1 MFSQKFYL
9 NNNFDISKINWD
21 IYQEGKLSQIHSK
34 VIKMNVATEFA
45 ALPATV
51 SILKQIPESQ
61 QDLRSSIIKWV
72 HDENKH
78 AYILNEYAN
87 RFITNGVLLDAE
99 FNEIGIDFSEED
111 FSVAASLAL
120 HMCTELSTIRWYTK
134 MIDWFEEPLIK
145 SMYKS
150 LLVDESNHASMFK
163 HFLKELTTKENL
175 KEVLTVFHLFMIKK
189 HFISIKM
196 ISSSNIEKQTIQSR
210 LPDPELFDVFL
221 NDILKYND
229 DDIKLLHDKLLS
241 IASEIS
247 GVQLLTV
254 NDLKRFRKTL

>member
-9 NNNFDISKINWD
+9 NNSFDISRINWD
-21 IYQEGKLSQIHSK
+21 SYQEGKLSHIHSK
-34 VIKMNVATEFA
+34 VIKMSTAVEFA

-61 QDLRSSIIKWV
+61 HDLRSSIIKWV

-78 AYILNEYAN
+78 AYVLNEYAN
-87 RFITNGVLLDAE
+87 RFTSDLLLDAE
-99 FNEIGIDFSEED
+99 FEEIGIDFTESELC
-111 FSVAASLAL
+111 VPASLAL
-120 HMCTELSTIRWYTK
+120 HMCTELSTIRWYSK

-145 SMYKS
+145 SLYKS
-150 LLVDESNHASMFK
+150 LIVDESNHANMFK
-163 HFLKELTTKENL
+163 HFVKQLTTKENI
-175 KEVLTVFHLFMIKK
+175 KEVFTVFQMFMTKR

-196 ISSSNIEKQTIQSR
+196 VSSTNIEKKTIQSR
-210 LPDPELFDVFL
+210 LPDPELFDIFL

-229 DDIKLLHDKLLS
+229 EDIKSLHDKLLS

-247 GVQLLTV
+247 GVELLTV
-254 NDLKRFRKTL
+254 NDLKQFRKAL

>member
-1 MFSQKFYL
+1 MFSHKFYL

-21 IYQEGKLSQIHSK
+21 SYQEGKLSQIHSK
-34 VIKMNVATEFA
+34 VIKMSVAVEFA

-78 AYILNEYAN
+78 AYVLNEYAN
-87 RFITNGVLLDAE
+87 RFTKDILIDTE
-99 FNEIGIDFSEED
+99 FKEIGIDFSKSEV
-111 FSVAASLAL
+111 SVPASLAL

-134 MIDWFEEPLIK
+134 MVDWFEEPLIK
-145 SMYKS
+145 LLYKS
-150 LLVDESNHASMFK
+150 LIIDESNHANMFK
-163 HFLKELTTKENL
+163 YFLKQLTTKENL
-175 KEVLTVFHLFMIKK
+175 KEVLTVFQLFMIKK

-196 ISSSNIEKQTIQSR
+196 VSSTNIEKQTIQSR

-229 DDIKLLHDKLLS
+229 EDIKSLHNKLLS

-247 GVQLLTV
+247 GVKLLTI
-254 NDLKRFRKTL
+254 NDLKQFRKTL